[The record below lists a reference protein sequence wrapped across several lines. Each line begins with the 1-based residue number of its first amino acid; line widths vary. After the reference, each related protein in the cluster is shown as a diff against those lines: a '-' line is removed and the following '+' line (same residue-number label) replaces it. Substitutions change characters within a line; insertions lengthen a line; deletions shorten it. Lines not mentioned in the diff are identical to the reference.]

1 MKRFSTPKLL
11 QLVALAVLWLQL
23 LAWGPL
29 PWPGAVGIPI
39 LLVLNIQPRRI
50 AATPLRVLTL
60 ALVVLW
66 VSAMPWGDPGQWLRQ
81 LGCLLWIMAGLKLLE
96 ARDAAGWRSAALV
109 LLFGVGISSSLSQSL
124 GASLLQALSAV
135 LCVGSLLAVEASQQ
149 PLIGLLRRSLLI
161 SLLSLPLVVAA
172 LLLLPRLPAVW
183 SLPGPGSGTTGLS
196 ERLRPGELASLVQNE
211 ALAARVRFR
220 SSPPPPELRYWRV
233 LVHQDFDG
241 AGWELAGT
249 PATAVNQPLPTGP
262 IDQEWLVEPNG
273 LNWRPWSGRGLPN
286 PASLQLTSLGTL
298 WSRTPLSRRE
308 TYGIGNTNATPL
320 WSLQSPTAADLSYP
334 AGANPALEALALRW
348 RQQSRDPAEL
358 VDLARQWFSSQGFTY
373 TLEPGALPP
382 QAPLD
387 RFLFEQRRGFCE
399 HYAASFSAL
408 MRAAGIP
415 ARVVVGYQG
424 GTWQTPAG
432 GEPFLLIRNSD
443 AHAWSELWITGR
455 GWVDVDPTSWV
466 VPERQRRSLAASLSA
481 RDRQRLRG
489 DAPAWLAGLASQ
501 WQLLD
506 YRWQLWVMG
515 FDSARQQEWLAR
527 WLGPNS
533 DWQGLIAVVSV
544 GAGLAVAVG
553 VVLLIGPRRQQAD
566 LLRRDLERCL
576 EALKRLRLAPQPG
589 ETLQQFCMRA
599 SVQKPELNDLLS
611 LLAEAYNNAR
621 FGHQRSAVHQTRQ
634 TLRRIN
640 RLLAQHARKPRAAA

>member
-1 MKRFSTPKLL
+1 MKRFSTPQLL
-11 QLVALAVLWLQL
+11 QLMALAVLWLQL

-39 LLVLNIQPRRI
+39 LLLLNIQPRRI

-66 VSAMPWGDPGQWLRQ
+66 ASAMPWGDPGQWLRQ

-109 LLFGVGISSSLSQSL
+109 LLFGVGVSSSLSQSL

-172 LLLLPRLPAVW
+172 LLLLPRMPAMW

-211 ALAARVRFR
+211 GLAARVRFR
-220 SSPPPPELRYWRV
+220 EGPPPPELRYWRV
-233 LVHQDFDG
+233 LVHQRFDG
-241 AGWELAGT
+241 AGWELAGS
-249 PATAVNQPLPTGP
+249 PATAIHQPLPTGP
-262 IDQEWLVEPNG
+262 IEQEWLVEPNG
-273 LNWRPWSGRGLPN
+273 LNWRPWSGRGLPS

-308 TYGIGNTNATPL
+308 TYGIGNTNASPP
-320 WSLQSPTAADLSYP
+320 WSVLPPTAADLAYP
-334 AGANPALEALALRW
+334 MGANPALEALAQRW

-358 VDLARQWFSSQGFTY
+358 VGLARQWFSSQGFTY

-408 MRAAGIP
+408 MRAAGVP

-424 GTWQTPAG
+424 GAWQTPTG
-432 GEPFLLIRNSD
+432 GQPFLLIRNSD
-443 AHAWSELWITGR
+443 AHAWSELWIAGR

-533 DWQGLIAVVSV
+533 SWQGLIAVVSV
-544 GAGLAVAVG
+544 GACLGVAVG
-553 VVLLIGPRRQQAD
+553 VLLLLGPRPEQAD
-566 LLRRDLERCL
+566 PLRRDLERCL
-576 EALKRLRLAPQPG
+576 MALKRLHLEPQPG
-589 ETLQQFCMRA
+589 ETLQQFCWRA
-599 SVQKPELNDLLS
+599 SAQQPELRALLTP
-611 LLAEAYNNAR
+611 LVEAYNNAR
-621 FGHQRSAVHQTRQ
+621 FGDPRSTVPLARQ

-640 RLLAQHARKPRAAA
+640 RQLVQRARRPKAAA